1 MKKSTI
7 LMIFVIYV
15 ASIIAIGFFGMKVR
29 VYDEVKYISK
39 IEMSVEAE
47 REEMYKFELQP
58 KKDETSNDVYKLT
71 IYYTKYAQEGKFLN
85 EETQENETR
94 KYLALI
100 FIPKI
105 LYDTGEEG
113 SNAEGV
119 TYKLDEDNQNLID
132 NKAIELKDNG
142 TLICFESKIAFK
154 IYINPTSNGKMG
166 SGAVVQVY
174 VR

>member
-7 LMIFVIYV
+7 IMIFIIYV
-15 ASIIAIGFFGMKVR
+15 ASIVAIGFFGMKVKI
-29 VYDEVKYISK
+29 YDEVKYIK
-39 IEMSVEAE
+39 RIEMSVEAE
-47 REEMYKFELQP
+47 RDEMYKFELQQ
-58 KKDETSNDVYKLT
+58 KEDETSNDIYKLT
-71 IYYTKYAQEGKFLN
+71 IYYTKYAQEGEFLN

-94 KYLALI
+94 KYLPLI

-105 LYDTGEEG
+105 LYDTGEEA
-113 SNAEGV
+113 SSADGV
-119 TYKLDEDNQNLID
+119 TYKLDEDNRNLID

-154 IYINPTSNGKMG
+154 IYINPISNGKMG
-166 SGAVVQVY
+166 SGVIIQVY